1 MYNRKTLVVLIPRS
15 ILPATLLARDIV
27 GTNCIF
33 SILYFAQALFL
44 FMFQQLAGENPLSKT
59 GTSIRQDNGSGFY

>member
-1 MYNRKTLVVLIPRS
+1 MYNRKTLGVLIPHS
-15 ILPATLLARDIV
+15 ILPVALLARDIV

-33 SILYFAQALFL
+33 SILYYAQALFL